1 MASVERPISPHL
13 QIYKPQIS
21 STLSILH
28 RATGIA
34 LGVGMLLLT
43 WWLVG
48 AASGAEPFAVVNG
61 FIRSWLGRL
70 IMFGFTFA
78 FFYHLL
84 NGIRHLGWDLLMGLD
99 VPTMTKTGWAVV
111 YGSIGLTILCWIA
124 VFAL

>member
-1 MASVERPISPHL
+1 M
-13 QIYKPQIS
+13 
-21 STLSILH
+21 
-28 RATGIA
+28 
-34 LGVGMLLLT
+34 
-43 WWLVG
+43 
-48 AASGAEPFAVVNG
+48 NG
-61 FIRSWLGRL
+61 FIRSWFGRL